1 MTNEGKPP
9 NRIIAFAEWVGGLF
23 MDQFKRHK
31 QQTFIRYLTEEEI
44 MTRDRIKRIQA
55 KIGAEVDG
63 FWGPESI
70 RKCQAYLRSLM
81 PADANWPGTSQAALQ
96 GFYGS
101 PGDESHLVSLNVD
114 GLGLR
119 YDGKP
124 VRSIRCHDRVADSLK
139 RILAELSKTHLGIL
153 VQYAGVYN
161 NRPMRGGSLPSL
173 HARGAAIDLA
183 PDTNRLSQSW
193 PTSADMPL
201 EVMEAFA
208 REGWTPAGAFWGRDA
223 MHFQATKL

>member
-1 MTNEGKPP
+1 MNLFVEFAHWLAG
-9 NRIIAFAEWVGGLF
+9 RIGDAIIPREPTL
-23 MDQFKRHK
+23 
-31 QQTFIRYLTEEEI
+31 IIEYLTPQEI
-44 MTRDRIKRIQA
+44 MTRDRIKRIQST
-55 KIGAEVDG
+55 IGATVDG
-63 FWGPESI
+63 FWGPRSI
-70 RKCQAYLRSLM
+70 AACQTYLRSLA
-81 PADANWPGTSQAALQ
+81 PADANWPSPSQESLQ

-101 PGDESHLVSLNVD
+101 PGDESKLVAVNVE

-124 VRSIRCHDRVADSLK
+124 VKSIRCHDRVADSLK
-139 RILAELSKTHLGIL
+139 RVLTALAKTHPDILA
-153 VQYAGVYN
+153 QYAGVYN

-183 PDTNRLSQSW
+183 ADTNRLSQSW
-193 PTSADMPL
+193 PVSADMPF

-223 MHFQATKL
+223 MHFQATR

>member
-1 MTNEGKPP
+1 MNVIVELAHWFFG
-9 NRIIAFAEWVGGLF
+9 RIGDAIIPREPTL
-23 MDQFKRHK
+23 
-31 QQTFIRYLTEEEI
+31 IIEYLTPQEI
-44 MTRDRIKRIQA
+44 MTRDRIKKIQS
-55 KIGAEVDG
+55 KIGATVDG
-63 FWGPESI
+63 FWGPRSI
-70 RKCQAYLRSLM
+70 AACQAYLRSLA
-81 PADANWPGTSQAALQ
+81 PAEGNWPGTSQEALQ

-101 PGDESHLVSLNVD
+101 PGDESKLVSVNVE

-124 VRSIRCHDRVADSLK
+124 VKSIRCHDRVADSLK
-139 RILAELSKTHLGIL
+139 RVLTVLAKTHPDILA
-153 VQYAGVYN
+153 QYAGCYN

-193 PTSADMPL
+193 PTSADMPF

-223 MHFQATKL
+223 MHFQATRM